1 MGSKM
6 NQWCDAVAK
15 RKKKDFI
22 QEYVGRHVVCQT
34 VCTTVLSNGRDLLA
48 VCCISRFKVEK
59 LECRGECL
67 GNKGFRKKW
76 RLLFCFAD
84 RRLGPIP
91 VVWKK
96 LAVRRMVPAD
106 SMHPL
111 GIRQEVFGEHAAETF
126 LCQEELISQTRQLFK
141 VVMVSFPLEIFK
153 NRAEKYLPEMLRC
166 IFPRLGTLFVAFFL
180 HMCLFS
186 SKSGKNL
193 QESSWH
199 S

>member
-1 MGSKM
+1 MLVDTWS
-6 NQWCDAVAK
+6 V
-15 RKKKDFI
+15 RL
-22 QEYVGRHVVCQT
+22 
-34 VCTTVLSNGRDLLA
+34 CTTVLSNGRDLLA

-76 RLLFCFAD
+76 WLLFCFAD
-84 RRLGPIP
+84 RRLGPIS

-111 GIRQEVFGEHAAETF
+111 GIRQEVFGEHAAKTF

-141 VVMVSFPLEIFK
+141 VVMESFPLEIFK
-153 NRAEKYLPEMLRC
+153 NRAENISRKCWDAFSPDWGNYLVLSFRTRAC
-166 IFPRLGTLFVAFFL
+166 FL
-180 HMCLFS
+180 PSQRRVCRKAVGIHKECTCLKVLS
-186 SKSGKNL
+186 QPKSQNL
-193 QESSWH
+193 AWVILI
-199 S
+199 